1 MNGYH
6 SGLLRAYVRVSGGP
20 RRVCWQMHG
29 DQLNGWKSADIEL
42 NMTSVTEV
50 SSEIQVTVNAILFIS
65 RSSILIDQKQFKD
78 KILSLLFTY
87 GPYCWGLVGLFCG
100 SFGFLS
106 WHFFGGK
113 VHPRVENSPP
123 PICSDRPLL
132 LNEMQH
138 LAASKAGVANFCS
151 SFHTTGPFTNN
162 FWWRGNFRL
171 SV

>member
-50 SSEIQVTVNAILFIS
+50 SSEIQVNAILFIS

-78 KILSLLFTY
+78 KILSLCLLTA
-87 GPYCWGLVGLFCG
+87 PIVG
-100 SFGFLS
+100 
-106 WHFFGGK
+106 
-113 VHPRVENSPP
+113 
-123 PICSDRPLL
+123 
-132 LNEMQH
+132 
-138 LAASKAGVANFCS
+138 A
-151 SFHTTGPFTNN
+151 
-162 FWWRGNFRL
+162 
-171 SV
+171 